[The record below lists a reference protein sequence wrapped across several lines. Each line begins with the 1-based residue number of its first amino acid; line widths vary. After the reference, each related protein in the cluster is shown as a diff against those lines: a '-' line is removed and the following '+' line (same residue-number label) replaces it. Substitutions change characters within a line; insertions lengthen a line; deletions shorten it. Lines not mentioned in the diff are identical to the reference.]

1 TAEDVEAKESIK
13 PTETTTYG
21 ESYAQIAREN
31 VTQQTDARSTLY
43 LEEVKLCKLRQEQVL
58 LKNDILKKELEVL
71 TMELDKVKL
80 EMEVLSAKKQFY
92 CAGGAPASPASF
104 N

>member
-1 TAEDVEAKESIK
+1 M
-13 PTETTTYG
+13 
-21 ESYAQIAREN
+21 
-31 VTQQTDARSTLY
+31 
-43 LEEVKLCKLRQEQVL
+43 L